1 MTFSEVP
8 VKLYNY
14 YRSSAAYRVR
24 IALNLKGITWQ
35 HVGVHL
41 LKAQHR
47 SADYLKLNPAGLVP
61 SLLADDGA
69 VLTQSLAII
78 EYLDEIKPTERPL
91 LPKGAV
97 DRAHVRAL
105 AQSLVCDVHP
115 LNNVRVLN
123 YLSNELAVTTEQK
136 NAWIAHWMSLG
147 LAAFEQTLAQL
158 HTSGHFCFDDMPTL
172 ADCVLVPQVFSAR
185 RFNVDMTKYPRIV
198 AIDALCNTLP
208 AFISANPKNQPDFS
222 P

>member
-1 MTFSEVP
+1 M
-8 VKLYNY
+8 KLYNY

-47 SADYLKLNPAGLVP
+47 APDYLKLNPAGLVP
-61 SLLADDGA
+61 TLLTDDGA
-69 VLTQSLAII
+69 VLTQSLAIM
-78 EYLDEIKPTERPL
+78 EYLDEMMPNVAPL

-105 AQSLVCDVHP
+105 ALSLACDVHP

-123 YLSNELAVTTEQK
+123 YLSNELGVTDDQK
-136 NAWIAHWMSLG
+136 NAWIAHWISLG
-147 LAAFEQTLAQL
+147 LEAFEQTLAQSKM
-158 HTSGHFCFDDMPTL
+158 SGHFCFDDMPTL
-172 ADCVLVPQVFSAR
+172 ADCVLVPQMFSAR
-185 RFNVDMTKYPRIV
+185 RFNVDIAKFPRIV

-208 AFISANPKNQPDFS
+208 AFISAHPTHQPDFS

>member
-1 MTFSEVP
+1 M
-8 VKLYNY
+8 KLYNY

-47 SADYLKLNPAGLVP
+47 APDYLKLNPAGLVP
-61 SLLADDGA
+61 SLVADDGA
-69 VLTQSLAII
+69 VLTQSLAIM
-78 EYLDEIKPTERPL
+78 EYLDETMPNVAPL
-91 LPKGAV
+91 LPPGAV

-105 AQSLVCDVHP
+105 ALSLVCDVHP
-115 LNNVRVLN
+115 LTNVRVLN
-123 YLSNELAVTTEQK
+123 YLTNQLGVTVEQK
-136 NAWIAHWMSLG
+136 NAWIGHWMALG
-147 LAAFEQTLAQL
+147 LDAFEQTLAQ
-158 HTSGHFCFDDMPTL
+158 SNMGGHFCFDDMPTL
-172 ADCVLVPQVFSAR
+172 ADAVLVPQVFSAR

>member
-1 MTFSEVP
+1 MM
-8 VKLYNY
+8 KLYNY

-24 IALNLKGITWQ
+24 IALNLKGISWQ

-47 SADYLKLNPAGLVP
+47 LPDYLKLNPAGLVP
-61 SLLADDGA
+61 SLVADDGA
-69 VLTQSLAII
+69 VLTQSLAIM
-78 EYLDEIKPTERPL
+78 EYLDEAMPTSTL
-91 LPKGAV
+91 LMPKDPV

-105 AQSLVCDVHP
+105 SLSLCCDVHP

-123 YLSNELAVTTEQK
+123 YLSNELGVSTEQK
-136 NAWIAHWMSLG
+136 NAWIAHWMVLG
-147 LAAFEQTLAQL
+147 LDAFEKTLEQ
-158 HTSGHFCFDDMPTL
+158 SGNEGHFCFDNMPTL

-185 RFNVDMTKYPRIV
+185 RFNVDLSPFPRIV

-208 AFISANPKNQPDFS
+208 AFISAHPKNQPDFS

>member
-1 MTFSEVP
+1 M
-8 VKLYNY
+8 KLYNY

-47 SADYLKLNPAGLVP
+47 APDYLKLNPAGLVP
-61 SLLADDGA
+61 TLVSDDGA
-69 VLTQSLAII
+69 VLTQSLAIM
-78 EYLDEIKPTERPL
+78 EYLDEMMPESAPL
-91 LPKGAV
+91 LPNGAV

-105 AQSLVCDVHP
+105 ALSLVCDVHP

-123 YLSNELAVTTEQK
+123 YLSNELAVTTDQK
-136 NAWIAHWMSLG
+136 NAWIAHWMALG
-147 LAAFEQTLAQL
+147 LEAFEQTLARSNM
-158 HTSGHFCFDDMPTL
+158 SGHFCFDDMPTL
-172 ADCVLVPQVFSAR
+172 ADAVLVPQVFSAR

-208 AFISANPKNQPDFS
+208 AFISASPKNQPDFS

>member
-1 MTFSEVP
+1 M
-8 VKLYNY
+8 KLYNY

-47 SADYLKLNPAGLVP
+47 APDYLKLNPAGLVP
-61 SLLADDGA
+61 TLVADDGA
-69 VLTQSLAII
+69 VLTQSLAIM
-78 EYLDEIKPTERPL
+78 EYLEEMMPESTAL

-105 AQSLVCDVHP
+105 ALSLVCDVHP

-123 YLSNELAVTTEQK
+123 YLTSELGVTTDQK
-136 NAWIAHWMSLG
+136 NAWIAHWISLG
-147 LAAFEQTLAQL
+147 LAAFEQTLAQSNM
-158 HTSGHFCFDDMPTL
+158 SGHFCFDDMPTL
-172 ADCVLVPQVFSAR
+172 ADAVLVPQVFSAR

-208 AFISANPKNQPDFS
+208 AFIGAGPKNQPDFS

>member
-1 MTFSEVP
+1 M
-8 VKLYNY
+8 KLYNY

-47 SADYLKLNPAGLVP
+47 APDYLKLNPAGFVPTLV
-61 SLLADDGA
+61 SDDGA
-69 VLTQSLAII
+69 VLTQSLAIM
-78 EYLDEIKPTERPL
+78 EYLDEAMPNVAPL
-91 LPKGAV
+91 LPTGAV

-105 AQSLVCDVHP
+105 SLSLACDVHP
-115 LNNVRVLN
+115 LSNVRVLN
-123 YLSNELAVTTEQK
+123 YLSNELGVTTEQK
-136 NAWIAHWMSLG
+136 NAWIAHWISLG
-147 LAAFEQTLAQL
+147 LEAFEQTLAQSRV
-158 HTSGHFCFDDMPTL
+158 SGQFCFDDMPTL

-185 RFNVDMTKYPRIV
+185 RLNVDLTKFPRIV

-208 AFISANPKNQPDFS
+208 SFISAHPKHQPDFS

>member
-1 MTFSEVP
+1 M
-8 VKLYNY
+8 KLYNY

-41 LKAQHR
+41 LKAQHQ
-47 SADYLKLNPAGLVP
+47 APDYLKLNPAGLVP
-61 SLLADDGA
+61 TLVADDGA
-69 VLTQSLAII
+69 VLTQSLAIM
-78 EYLDEIKPTERPL
+78 EYLDETMPNVAPL
-91 LPKGAV
+91 LPPGAV

-105 AQSLVCDVHP
+105 ALSLVCDVHP

-123 YLSNELAVTTEQK
+123 YLTNQLGVTVEQK
-136 NAWIAHWMSLG
+136 NAWIAHWMALG
-147 LAAFEQTLAQL
+147 LDAFEQTLAQSNM
-158 HTSGHFCFDDMPTL
+158 SGHFCFDDMPTL
-172 ADCVLVPQVFSAR
+172 ADAVLVPQVFSAR